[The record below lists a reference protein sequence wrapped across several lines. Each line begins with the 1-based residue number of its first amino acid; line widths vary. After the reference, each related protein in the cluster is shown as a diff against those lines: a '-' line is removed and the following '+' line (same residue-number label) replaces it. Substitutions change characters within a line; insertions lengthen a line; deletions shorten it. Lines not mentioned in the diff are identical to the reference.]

1 MDATYKVLSA
11 VLSYPTAEFQGAAA
25 ELVSALNAEQL
36 LPARDRAAV
45 IALIRDIAAKDLLD
59 VQARYV
65 DLFDRTRSLSL
76 HLFEHVH
83 GESRDRGQAMV
94 SLLERYQQAGLD
106 ISGREL
112 PDYIPLFLEF
122 LSTQNTSEARANL
135 AEPAHILAAIGERLR
150 KRNSEYAVVLEALV
164 ALSKIAPDRKVLD
177 ELGREK
183 IEDPNDLAA
192 LDQAWEEAEVR
203 FGPGDA
209 ATDGCPRV
217 SDILSRMDIPV
228 EQSASIPDLEVGT

>member
-1 MDATYKVLSA
+1 
-11 VLSYPTAEFQGAAA
+11 
-25 ELVSALNAEQL
+25 
-36 LPARDRAAV
+36 
-45 IALIRDIAAKDLLD
+45 
-59 VQARYV
+59 
-65 DLFDRTRSLSL
+65 
-76 HLFEHVH
+76 
-83 GESRDRGQAMV
+83 
-94 SLLERYQQAGLD
+94 
-106 ISGREL
+106 
-112 PDYIPLFLEF
+112 
-122 LSTQNTSEARANL
+122 
-135 AEPAHILAAIGERLR
+135 
-150 KRNSEYAVVLEALV
+150 
-164 ALSKIAPDRKVLD
+164 VLD